1 MLKSLFFLLVFI
13 SFNLWSQNEILYS
26 IDLTNVKK
34 DQLEVQVTVP
44 KWNRNTLT
52 YYLPKIVPG
61 TYANYDYG
69 RYVSEFKAFDTK
81 GEELTIKKV
90 GENGYAIKPANNLAK
105 ITYWVDDT
113 WDSPEIEGEYIFEP
127 AGSSFKENQ
136 LFALNTHC
144 LLGYFEGFE
153 KSTLKLE
160 IQKPKGFYGA
170 TSLKN
175 IAPVTSNKDLFQI
188 KSYHELVDSP
198 MMYSEPDTVQFTI
211 ANTEILISVF
221 TPNKVIN
228 AEQVA
233 QKIKP
238 LLELQKN
245 YLGGTLPVDKYA
257 YLIVLSDHLKNGSYG
272 ALEHAQSSFYY
283 LPEGNIQTLGQTI
296 ADVSAHE
303 FFHVLTPLNIHSE
316 EIGNFNFQQP
326 KMSQHLWMYEG
337 LTEYAAHHAQLK
349 ADQNLTRFLRT
360 LKDKWETMNLQF
372 DNTIPFTE
380 MSKHVLEKYKS
391 EYSNVY
397 QKGAILG
404 FGLDLSLRKGS
415 QGKYGTQNLLK
426 DLSAIYGKNQSFKDN
441 ELFTQLI
448 KISRQDKIKDFIDAY
463 IKGNETLPFNEWL
476 NLIGYELKTRE
487 IKNSKRS
494 LGFDFQGLNV
504 NSSTHRLFINSG
516 VSIDEFGH
524 SMGLMPKDEL
534 LKVNNMPLDMENF
547 SNSVGAF
554 MSSVQVGQIIELQI
568 ARPNKEKGF
577 DVFTLKAPYKM
588 VQDNQINVIRE
599 VEKPSQE
606 QLDLRKAWISSSN
619 H

>member
-81 GEELTIKKV
+81 GKELTIKKV

-175 IAPVTSNKDLFQI
+175 IAPVTSNKDVFQI
-188 KSYHELVDSP
+188 KNYHELVDSP
-198 MMYSEPDTVQFTI
+198 LMYSEPDTVQFTV

-380 MSKHVLEKYKS
+380 MSKHVLDKYKS

-415 QGKYGTQNLLK
+415 QGKYGTQNLLN
-426 DLSAIYGKNQSFKDN
+426 DLSSIYGKNQSFKDN
-441 ELFTQLI
+441 ELFPQLV
-448 KISRQDKIKDFIDAY
+448 KISQEPKIKTFIDAY
-463 IKGNETLPFNEWL
+463 IKGNETIPLNEWL
-476 NLIGYELKTRE
+476 NWIGYELKTRE

-606 QLDLRKAWISSSN
+606 QLDLRKAWMSSSN

>member
-1 MLKSLFFLLVFI
+1 MLKSLPFLLI
-13 SFNLWSQNEILYS
+13 LCSFNLWAQNDIIYS
-26 IDLTNVKK
+26 VDLTKVDN
-34 DQLEVQVTVP
+34 DQLEIHVSIP

-61 TYANYDYG
+61 TYANYDFG
-69 RYVSEFKAFDTK
+69 RYVSGFKAFDTK
-81 GEELTIKKV
+81 GKELTIKKV
-90 GENGYAIKPANNLAK
+90 GTNGYAIKPANNLAR
-105 ITYWVDDT
+105 ITYLVDDT
-113 WDSPEIEGEYIFEP
+113 WDSPEVDGEYVFEP
-127 AGSSFKENQ
+127 AGSSFAENQ
-136 LFALNTHC
+136 LFALNSHC
-144 LLGYFEGFE
+144 LFGYFEGFE
-153 KSTLKLE
+153 KAKLKLE

-170 TSLKN
+170 SSLKN
-175 IAPVTSNKDLFQI
+175 LAPSNSNKDLFQI
-188 KSYHELVDSP
+188 TNYQELVDSP
-198 MMYSEPDTVQFTI
+198 LMYSEPDTVRFTI
-211 ANTEILISVF
+211 ANAEILISVY
-221 TPNKVIN
+221 TPNKVLN

-233 QKIKP
+233 KKIKP

-316 EIGNFNFQQP
+316 EIGNFNFQDP

-337 LTEYAAHHAQLK
+337 LTEYAAHHAQLN
-349 ADQNLTRFLRT
+349 ADKDVTRFLRT
-360 LKDKWETMNLQF
+360 IKDKWETMNMQF
-372 DNTIPFTE
+372 DNAIPFTE
-380 MSKHVLEKYKS
+380 MSKHVLDKYKS

-404 FGLDLSLRKGS
+404 FGLDLSLRKWS

-441 ELFTQLI
+441 ELFSQLI

-463 IKGNETLPFNEWL
+463 IKGNETLPLNEWL
-476 NLIGYELKTRE
+476 NWIGYELKTRE
-487 IKNSKRS
+487 IKNTKRS

-504 NSSTHRLFINSG
+504 NSSTHRLVINSG

-524 SMGLMPKDEL
+524 TMGLMPKDEL
-534 LKVNNMPLDMENF
+534 LTVNNMPLDMENF
-547 SNSVGAF
+547 SNSIGAF

-577 DVFTLKAPYKM
+577 DVFTLKAPFRFIE
-588 VQDNQINVIRE
+588 DNQINVIRE

-606 QLDLRKAWISSSN
+606 QLDLRKAWMSSSN
-619 H
+619 L